1 MKREEQDKARILRTE
16 GKSLNEI
23 VKLLGVSKASVS
35 LWVRD
40 VKLTESQ
47 RAELTAR
54 GYSVDAVEKRRENR
68 IQNTRA
74 RHRVIMDSAKASVDS
89 ISTRELLLIGTAL
102 YWGEGGKTNQGAARI
117 ANTDPNVMR
126 LMMRF
131 FREIYSVP
139 EEKFRGHVHTF
150 SHLNAKE
157 AEEYWSGISGIPLTQ
172 FYKTY
177 SKPSKASLG
186 KKDNLPYGTFQIY
199 VCNTNLFLTIMGTI
213 ERLGEL
219 SETSVKANGL
229 LMV

>member
-150 SHLNAKE
+150 SHLNFIRPIQSQVRQVSAK
-157 AEEYWSGISGIPLTQ
+157 
-172 FYKTY
+172 KTICLMALF
-177 SKPSKASLG
+177 KFMFA
-186 KKDNLPYGTFQIY
+186 TQIY
-199 VCNTNLFLTIMGTI
+199 FL
-213 ERLGEL
+213 RLWEQSSGWG
-219 SETSVKANGL
+219 NFQRPQ
-229 LMV
+229 